1 MRWLLR
7 LIPFLKPYKKQ
18 LALAW
23 TAMLSASVFVM
34 VSPLLI
40 RYAIDFGLDPQ
51 RDASGKLT
59 GLDGSERLIIYGA
72 VAIVLFAIGR
82 GLAQFGQQYLGETV
96 GQSVAYD
103 IRNKIY
109 DNLQRLSYAYHDKA
123 QTGQIMSR
131 STQDV
136 ESIRMFVNMGAL
148 RLAFIGI
155 MLVISVVGMFII
167 NWQLALV
174 SVASMPFLAWRSW
187 VTSSRLRPIWME
199 IQQNQA
205 EMTQVAEEGL
215 TGIRVVKAF
224 AQEPFES
231 KKFSEAAKKQ
241 ADLSYYSS
249 RVQAGNQ
256 PMLQGLSAAQVAVTV
271 GVGAY
276 LISRGDLSVGNLTV
290 FTLWLN
296 LLQLPLRSIG
306 MIINMAARCISS
318 SERVFE
324 LLDAQSAVQEKP
336 DAKVLTN
343 VTGHVQFEKVS
354 FGYDNLSAVLTEVDI
369 DATPGKVIAL
379 LGPTGSGKSTVV
391 NLIPRFYDVT
401 GGRITIDGTDVR
413 DVTID
418 SLRRN
423 IGIVQQ
429 DVFLFVGTIR
439 ENIAYGRPEAT
450 QEDIEKAAKAARIHD
465 FIVSLPYGYEEWVGE
480 RGVTL
485 SGGQKQ
491 RIAIARTLLL
501 DPKLLIFDD
510 STASVDSQTEFLI
523 QQALNELMTGRT
535 TFVIAQRLRT
545 VMRADEILVL
555 KGGRVVQRGK
565 HAELLEQEGLYRQI
579 FDLELRDQEEA
590 LGRPTPNSVAAGP
603 GSFGNGGGFQGGPP
617 SAAMI
622 DAIRERVRTGDTAGI
637 PPQVVE
643 RVRARLLA
651 GEGSGGS
658 GGGS

>member
-7 LIPFLKPYKKQ
+7 LIPYLKRYKGR

-23 TAMLSASVFVM
+23 LCMMCASAFVM

-40 RYAIDFGLDPQ
+40 RFAIDFGLDPQ
-51 RDASGKLT
+51 EDAAGKLVS
-59 GLDGSERLIIYGA
+59 LDGNANLIVFGSLA
-72 VAIVLFAIGR
+72 LVVFAIGR
-82 GLAQFGQQYLGETV
+82 GAAQFGQQYLGELV

-103 IRNKIY
+103 IRNEIY
-109 DNLQRLSYAYHDKA
+109 DNLQHLSYAYHDKA

-131 STQDV
+131 ATQDV
-136 ESIRMFVNMGAL
+136 ENIRMFVNMGAL
-148 RLAFIGI
+148 RLAFITI
-155 MLVISVVGMFII
+155 MLLISIVGMFVIH
-167 NWQLALV
+167 WQLAIV
-174 SVASMPFLAWRSW
+174 SVVTLPFLGWRSY
-187 VTSSRLRPIWME
+187 VTSSKLRPVWMQ

-231 KKFSEAAKKQ
+231 KKFSDAAKKQ

-249 RVQAGNQ
+249 RVHAGNQ
-256 PMLQGLSAAQVAVTV
+256 PMLQGVSAAQVAVTV

-276 LISRGDLSVGNLTV
+276 FISKGEISVGDLAL

-296 LLQLPLRSIG
+296 TLQLPVRSVG
-306 MIINMAARCISS
+306 FIINIVARCISS
-318 SERVFE
+318 AERVFE
-324 LLDAQSAVQEKP
+324 LIDAQSAVQEKP
-336 DAKVLTN
+336 GAPALADI
-343 VTGHVQFEKVS
+343 TGHVRFENVS
-354 FGYDNLSAVLTEVDI
+354 FGYDNLSAVLSNVDI
-369 DATPGKVIAL
+369 DAEPGKVIAL

-401 GGRITIDGTDVR
+401 AGRITIDEQDVR
-413 DVTID
+413 DVTLE
-418 SLRRN
+418 SLRKN

-429 DVFLFVGTIR
+429 DVFLFIGTIR
-439 ENIAYGRPEAT
+439 DNIAYGRPEAS
-450 QEDIEKAAKAARIHD
+450 QEEIEAAAKAARIHD
-465 FIVSLPYGYEEWVGE
+465 FIVSLPYGYDEWVGE

-501 DPKLLIFDD
+501 DPRILIFDD

-523 QQALNELMTGRT
+523 QQALNELMKGRT

-545 VMRADEILVL
+545 VIRADEILVL
-555 KGGRVVQRGK
+555 QHGRVVQRGK
-565 HAELLEQEGLYRQI
+565 HTELLEQEGLYRRI

-590 LGRPTPNSVAAGP
+590 LGRPAPNSVAAG
-603 GSFGNGGGFQGGPP
+603 SVSVAGNGAHADANGRATNAPRTPVFSPEGTGGA
-617 SAAMI
+617 S
-622 DAIRERVRTGDTAGI
+622 
-637 PPQVVE
+637 
-643 RVRARLLA
+643 
-651 GEGSGGS
+651 
-658 GGGS
+658 

>member
-7 LIPFLKPYKKQ
+7 LIPYLKPYKGQ
-18 LALAW
+18 LTVAW
-23 TAMLSASVFVM
+23 ICMLSAAVFVM
-34 VSPLLI
+34 VSPLLV
-40 RYAIDFGLDPQ
+40 RFAIDFGLDPQ
-51 RDASGKLT
+51 KDAAGKLVE
-59 GLDGSERLIIYGA
+59 LDGNSKLIVFGSLA
-72 VAIVLFAIGR
+72 LVAFAIGR
-82 GLAQFGQQYLGETV
+82 GIAQFGQQYLGESV

-103 IRNKIY
+103 IRNQIY

-131 STQDV
+131 ATQDV
-136 ESIRMFVNMGAL
+136 ENIRMFVNMGAL
-148 RLAFIGI
+148 RLAFITI
-155 MLVISVVGMFII
+155 MLLISVVGMFVI

-174 SVASMPFLAWRSW
+174 SVASLPFLAWRSY
-187 VTSSRLRPIWME
+187 VTSSRLRPVWME

-231 KKFSEAAKKQ
+231 KKFADAARKQ

-256 PMLQGLSAAQVAVTV
+256 PMLQGVSAAQVATTV

-276 LISRGDLSVGNLTV
+276 FISQGNLSVGDLAL

-296 LLQLPLRSIG
+296 TLQLPVRSIG
-306 MIINMAARCISS
+306 FIINIVARCISS

-324 LLDAQSAVQEKP
+324 LIDAQSAVQEKP
-336 DAKVLTN
+336 DAKPLEN
-343 VTGHVQFEKVS
+343 VTGHVKFDNVS
-354 FGYDNLSAVLTEVDI
+354 FGYDNLSAVLSGVDI

-401 GGRITIDGTDVR
+401 QGAITIDGTDVR
-413 DVTID
+413 DVTLD
-418 SLRRN
+418 SLRKN

-429 DVFLFVGTIR
+429 DVFLFIGTIR
-439 ENIAYGRPEAT
+439 DNIAYGRPEAT
-450 QEDIEKAAKAARIHD
+450 MEEIEAAAKAARIHD
-465 FIVSLPYGYEEWVGE
+465 FITSLPYGYDEWVGE

-501 DPKLLIFDD
+501 DPKILIFDD

-523 QQALNELMTGRT
+523 QQALNELMKGRT

-545 VMRADEILVL
+545 VIRADEILVL
-555 KGGRVVQRGK
+555 QGGRVVQRGK
-565 HAELLEQEGLYRQI
+565 HSELLEQEGLYRRI

-590 LGRPTPNSVAAGP
+590 LGRPAPTSVAAATASP
-603 GSFGNGGGFQGGPP
+603 APAASTNGNGAHADTNGR
-617 SAAMI
+617 SAAPP
-622 DAIRERVRTGDTAGI
+622 RT
-637 PPQVVE
+637 PVLSP
-643 RVRARLLA
+643 
-651 GEGSGGS
+651 EGTGGAS
-658 GGGS
+658 

>member
-1 MRWLLR
+1 VRWLLR
-7 LIPFLKPYKKQ
+7 LIPFLKPYKRR

-23 TAMLSASVFVM
+23 TAMLFASVFVM

-51 RDASGKLT
+51 RGPDGGLV
-59 GLDGSERLIIYGA
+59 GLDGNKTLVIAGA
-72 VAIVLFAIGR
+72 AAIVLFAIGR
-82 GLAQFGQQYLGETV
+82 GIAQFGQQYLGESV

-109 DNLQRLSYAYHDKA
+109 DNLQRLSYAYHDKV

-131 STQDV
+131 ATQDV
-136 ESIRMFVNMGAL
+136 ENIRMFVNMGAL
-148 RLAFIGI
+148 RLAFIGV
-155 MLVISVVGMFII
+155 MLIISIVGMFVI

-174 SVASMPFLAWRSW
+174 SVASLPFLAWRSY
-187 VTSSRLRPIWME
+187 VTSSRLRPIWMQ

-224 AQEPFES
+224 SREPFES
-231 KKFSEAAKKQ
+231 KKFADAAQKQ

-249 RVQAGNQ
+249 RLQAGNQ
-256 PMLQGLSAAQVAVTV
+256 PMLQGISAAQIAVTV
-271 GVGAY
+271 GVGAW
-276 LISRGDLSVGNLTV
+276 LIAEGNLSAGDLLL

-296 LLQLPLRSIG
+296 ILQLPVRSIG
-306 MIINMAARCISS
+306 FIINIVARCISS
-318 SERVFE
+318 AERVFE
-324 LLDAQSAVQEKP
+324 LIDAQSAVQEKP
-336 DAKVLTN
+336 DARLLEDAR
-343 VTGHVQFEKVS
+343 GHVRFEGVS
-354 FGYDNLSAVLTEVDI
+354 FHYDNLSAVLSDVDI

-401 GGRITIDGTDVR
+401 AGKITIDGTDVR
-413 DVTID
+413 DVTLD

-429 DVFLFVGTIR
+429 DVFLFIGTIR

-450 QEDIEKAAKAARIHD
+450 QEDIEAAAKAARIHD

-501 DPKLLIFDD
+501 DPKILIFDD

-523 QQALNELMTGRT
+523 QQALQELMKGRT

-545 VMRADEILVL
+545 VMRADEIIVL
-555 KGGRVVQRGK
+555 QAGRVVQRGK
-565 HAELLEQEGLYRQI
+565 HSELLEQEGLYRRI

-590 LGRPTPNSVAAGP
+590 LGRPTPNSVASGM
-603 GSFGNGGGFQGGPP
+603 NGGGGPAGGATP
-617 SAAMI
+617 AMVE
-622 DAIRERVRTGDTAGI
+622 ALRERIRNGDTAGI
-637 PPQVVE
+637 PPQVLE
-643 RVRARLLA
+643 RAQARMLA
-651 GEGSGGS
+651 PEGPGVA

>member
-7 LIPFLKPYKKQ
+7 LIPYLKPYKRQ
-18 LALAW
+18 LTLAW
-23 TAMLSASVFVM
+23 ICMLGAAVFVM
-34 VSPLLI
+34 ASPLLV

-51 RDASGKLT
+51 QNADDVVT
-59 GLDGSERLIIYGA
+59 GLDGNRQLVIYGA
-72 VAIVLFAIGR
+72 LALIVFAIGR
-82 GLAQFGQQYLGETV
+82 GAAQFGQQYLGETV

-103 IRNKIY
+103 IRNQIY

-131 STQDV
+131 ATQDV
-136 ESIRMFVNMGAL
+136 ENIRMFINMGAL
-148 RLAFIGI
+148 RLAFIVI
-155 MLVISVVGMFII
+155 MLLISVIGMFVIH
-167 NWQLALV
+167 WQLALV
-174 SVASMPFLAWRSW
+174 SIISLPYLGWRSY
-187 VTSSRLRPIWME
+187 VTSARLRPIWQE

-231 KKFSEAAKKQ
+231 QKFAAVAKKQ

-249 RVQAGNQ
+249 RLQAGNQ
-256 PMLQGLSAAQVAVTV
+256 PMLQGISAAQVGVTV
-271 GVGAY
+271 GIGAY
-276 LISRGDLSVGNLTV
+276 FISRGQMTVGDLTV

-296 LLQLPLRSIG
+296 VLQLPVRSIG
-306 MIINMAARCISS
+306 FIINMMARCISS

-324 LLDAQSAVQEKP
+324 LIDAQSAVQEKP
-336 DAKVLTN
+336 GAPELAN
-343 VTGHVQFEKVS
+343 ATGHVRFDNVS
-354 FGYDNLSAVLTEVDI
+354 FGYDNLSAVLSNVDI

-401 GGRITIDGTDVR
+401 GGAITIDGTDVR
-413 DVTID
+413 DVTLD
-418 SLRRN
+418 SLRKN

-429 DVFLFVGTIR
+429 DVFLFIGTIR
-439 ENIAYGRPEAT
+439 DNIAYGKPEAT
-450 QEDIEKAAKAARIHD
+450 QEEIERAAKAARIHD
-465 FIVSLPYGYEEWVGE
+465 FIASLPYGYEEWVGE

-501 DPKLLIFDD
+501 DPKILIFDD

-555 KGGRVVQRGK
+555 QDGRVVQRGK
-565 HAELLEQEGLYRQI
+565 HTELLEQEGLYRRI

-590 LGRPTPNSVAAGP
+590 LGRATPSSVAAG
-603 GSFGNGGGFQGGPP
+603 GTNGNGGGMP
-617 SAAMI
+617 SSGAI
-622 DAIRERVRTGDTAGI
+622 EAIRERVRNGDTAGL

-643 RVRARLLA
+643 RVKARLTA
-651 GEGSGGS
+651 EGSS